1 MGDKNGIRQEILQLD
16 LQIGYMEQS
25 IIRLKNR
32 KKELKK
38 QKREKVKELRSMQ

>member
-25 IIRLKNR
+25 IIRLKND
-32 KKELKK
+32 KKRLKK
-38 QKREKVKELRSMQ
+38 QKRKKVKELMSIK